1 MEETG
6 FSRGAGK
13 GGSRAARG
21 LHKQVANS
29 EEVVMRL
36 GTIAIG
42 AILVTGMG
50 TSGVA
55 QQRGNND
62 ILVTLRNAGN
72 FTWFLRAVDGA
83 KLTQQLKTGE
93 YTVFAPTDDAFGRI
107 PGTRRDSLLRDPVA
121 LEALI
126 RNHIVEGRLTAS
138 EAGSGAR
145 GMSFLGGGAIKAD
158 HNGSYIR
165 VNGAQIIKALVPM
178 SEMLEYDRHLRAM
191 TQGRSSFHMEFSH
204 YEEVPRPVQE
214 KIVAQAKKHQEEEH
228 E

>member
-1 MEETG
+1 
-6 FSRGAGK
+6 
-13 GGSRAARG
+13 
-21 LHKQVANS
+21 
-29 EEVVMRL
+29 MRL

-42 AILVTGMG
+42 AILVTGVG

-138 EAGSGAR
+138 EASSGAR

-165 VNGAQIIKALVPM
+165 VNGAQIIKADMAASNGIIQVIDQVWLPP
-178 SEMLEYDRHLRAM
+178 LRVRVRGTTAEDSA
-191 TQGRSSFHMEFSH
+191 GRAATP
-204 YEEVPRPVQE
+204 PR
-214 KIVAQAKKHQEEEH
+214 
-228 E
+228 